1 MAIESNGVNIV
12 GRRTTELLVGVTV
25 VEFTLGGGLIE
36 YSWISHYRKLIVCRR
51 IFNTVTGFREF

>member
-12 GRRTTELLVGVTV
+12 GRRTTELPVGV
-25 VEFTLGGGLIE
+25 VEFTLRGGLIE
-36 YSWISHYRKLIVCRR
+36 YSCISHYRKLIMCRR